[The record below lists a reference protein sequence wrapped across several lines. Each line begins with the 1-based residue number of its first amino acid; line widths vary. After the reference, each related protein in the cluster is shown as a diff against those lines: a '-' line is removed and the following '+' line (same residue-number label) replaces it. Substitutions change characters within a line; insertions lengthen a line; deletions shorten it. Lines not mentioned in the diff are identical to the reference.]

1 MYFVLYLI
9 SPLVAAYYNIDI
21 LSALLRAEGIIL
33 VFGAFNTVQQ
43 AIMARN
49 LEFKKNFRASL
60 LGCISAGI
68 SGVALAYAGA
78 GIWALAISTIINNFV
93 LTVVL
98 WFSVK
103 WRPKLVFSAK
113 RVKTLFSFSWKL
125 VCSSL
130 VSTIY
135 TNIRTLVI
143 GKAFNSK
150 LLDTTTGEIC

>member
-1 MYFVLYLI
+1 
-9 SPLVAAYYNIDI
+9 
-21 LSALLRAEGIIL
+21 
-33 VFGAFNTVQQ
+33 
-43 AIMARN
+43 
-49 LEFKKNFRASL
+49 
-60 LGCISAGI
+60 SAGI

-78 GIWALAISTIINNFV
+78 GIWALAISTIVNNFV

-125 VCSSL
+125 VCSLL
-130 VSTIY
+130 VSTVY
-135 TNIRTLVI
+135 TNIRTLII

-150 LLDTTTGEIC
+150 ALGYYNRGDMLGSSLMNGLTGAISSVMLPVLSTKQDRVDELKKMLRRT